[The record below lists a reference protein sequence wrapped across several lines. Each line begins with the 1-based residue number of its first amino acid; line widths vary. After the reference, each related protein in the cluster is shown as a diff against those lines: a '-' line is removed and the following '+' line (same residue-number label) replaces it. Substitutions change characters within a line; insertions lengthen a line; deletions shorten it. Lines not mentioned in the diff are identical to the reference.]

1 MRFIVKN
8 LKEDNGCDMSD
19 EINLLAKEDYRPL
32 TGSVTDYIEQ
42 FYDSNK
48 SVHWRDVV
56 MARVHLLNVTE
67 NTCPICMEPL

>member
-32 TGSVTDYIEQ
+32 TGSVTDYIE
-42 FYDSNK
+42 
-48 SVHWRDVV
+48 
-56 MARVHLLNVTE
+56 
-67 NTCPICMEPL
+67 